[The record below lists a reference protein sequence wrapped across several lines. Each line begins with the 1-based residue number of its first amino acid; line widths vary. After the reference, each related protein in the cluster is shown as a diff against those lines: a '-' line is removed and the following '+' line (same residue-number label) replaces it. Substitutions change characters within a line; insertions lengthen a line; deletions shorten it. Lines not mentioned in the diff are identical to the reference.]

1 MNNATKPKKRKQRQF
16 PHKEL
21 PPLDRLQRYTLNE
34 AADYLRVSR
43 AYLYKLINLGTL
55 PTIKDGSHRF
65 VPGSAIADRCSVAES
80 E

>member
-1 MNNATKPKKRKQRQF
+1 MKDATKSKNRKRRQF

-21 PPLDRLQRYTLNE
+21 PPLDKLQRYTLNE

-43 AYLYKLINLGTL
+43 AYLYKLINLGSL

-65 VPGSAIADRCSVAES
+65 VPGSAIADRCSVGES

>member
-1 MNNATKPKKRKQRQF
+1 MNDATKSKKRTQRQVQ
-16 PHKEL
+16 HKDL

-43 AYLYKLINLGTL
+43 AYLYKLINLESL

-65 VPGSAIADRCSVAES
+65 VPGSAIADRCSTDEPG
-80 E
+80 

>member
-1 MNNATKPKKRKQRQF
+1 MDDTTKPKKRKKRQF
-16 PHKEL
+16 PHKDL
-21 PPLDRLQRYTLNE
+21 PPLDKLQRYTINE

-43 AYLYKLINLGTL
+43 AYLYQLINLGTL

-65 VPGSAIADRCSVAES
+65 VPGSAITDRCSITES